1 MERQMLF
8 GFLLLL
14 ILTSA
19 NHGAPTPLPTEA
31 ALKSPS
37 TCDTNQIED
46 ITKRD
51 DLCAEVLRAQWNNN
65 KTTMCNDIFHRRL
78 CCKVCKSNP
87 RKLDVHLDIARML
100 QEYYDVH
107 QMIYSVSTTFTN
119 VKPAITNANGK
130 PA

>member
-1 MERQMLF
+1 MERHVLMF
-8 GFLLLL
+8 GFLFL
-14 ILTSA
+14 ILTTE
-19 NHGAPTPLPTEA
+19 NYGA
-31 ALKSPS
+31 
-37 TCDTNQIED
+37 CDTNQIED

-51 DLCAEVLRAQWNNN
+51 DMCAEVLRAQWNNN

-78 CCKVCKSNP
+78 CCKFCKSNP
-87 RKLDVHLDIARML
+87 RKLDVHLDITRML
-100 QEYYDVH
+100 KEYYDVH